1 LGGVEATISIVLPL
15 LSHAFANIAKGL
27 FGRSKVK
34 AFPIVEILRP
44 SGEKLLFQGFAEKG
58 GIEFLPGR
66 AKNGDPS
73 IPDFLLNKGG
83 KGGKGIGIP
92 KKGPARRNSPP
103 SLNGSIG
110 PAILLSHIHRSNP
123 KNLLS

>member
-1 LGGVEATISIVLPL
+1 MVLPL

-44 SGEKLLFQGFAEKG
+44 SGEKLLSQEFAKEG
-58 GIEFLPGR
+58 GIELLPRR
-66 AKNGDPS
+66 AGNGDPS
-73 IPDFLLNKGG
+73 TPDLLLNKGG
-83 KGGKGIGIP
+83 KGGKGIGVP
-92 KKGPARRNSPP
+92 KKGPARRNGPP